1 MPPRRRGGLTRTSLE
16 SATCM
21 WDITIW
27 GGEGGGA
34 RQVLS
39 TSTRRL
45 SSSCTAILSSR
56 HDGADL
62 SGLLVRAADY
72 GLLEIL
78 VPLLLGARVPLII
91 HRAGLAA
98 IARPEDEAEDHDSA
112 DDGTCASER
121 RVLVRIPPTTRG
133 RVARDARR
141 SRSAITRSTRCAA
154 ARFARRDATRS
165 RASDLTRS
173 LPVSLRYR
181 SWKVSACSLIKLVG
195 RRAYPPLRP

>member
-1 MPPRRRGGLTRTSLE
+1 MLRQG
-16 SATCM
+16 
-21 WDITIW
+21 D
-27 GGEGGGA
+27 GA

-62 SGLLVRAADY
+62 SGLLVRAADD
-72 GLLEIL
+72 GLLE
-78 VPLLLGARVPLII
+78 VLLFLGARVPMII

-121 RVLVRIPPTTRG
+121 RVSSDPADDARSCRARQCGARADPADDARSC
-133 RVARDARR
+133 RARDARH
-141 SRSAITRSTRCAA
+141 SHNTITRSTRGAATPMPA
-154 ARFARRDATRS
+154 ARCDRRALDS
-165 RASDLTRS
+165 TRS
-173 LPVSLRYR
+173 LAINTARVDH
-181 SWKVSACSLIKLVG
+181 VLV
-195 RRAYPPLRP
+195 RDEV

>member
-1 MPPRRRGGLTRTSLE
+1 MGLTRSPAGVSLLV
-16 SATCM
+16 TVCG
-21 WDITIW
+21 IFTIW
-27 GGEGGGA
+27 GGEGKWGVGGGA

-62 SGLLVRAADY
+62 SGLLVRAADD
-72 GLLEIL
+72 GLLEVL
-78 VPLLLGARVPLII
+78 GPLLLGARVPMII

-121 RVLVRIPPTTRG
+121 RVSSDPADDARSCRAGQRG
-133 RVARDARR
+133 KVARDSAVR
-141 SRSAITRSTRCAA
+141 SCAA
-154 ARFARRDATRS
+154 VVSRATRGARAVPS
-165 RASDLTRS
+165 R
-173 LPVSLRYR
+173 
-181 SWKVSACSLIKLVG
+181 G
-195 RRAYPPLRP
+195 RREAPPP